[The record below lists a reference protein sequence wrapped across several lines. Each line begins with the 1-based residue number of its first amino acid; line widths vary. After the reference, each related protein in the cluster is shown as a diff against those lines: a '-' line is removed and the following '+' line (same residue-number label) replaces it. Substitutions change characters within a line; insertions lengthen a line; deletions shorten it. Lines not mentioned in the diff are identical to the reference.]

1 MTIEPEN
8 QIRIVPFE
16 DRFASDFARLNRSW
30 LVGYDLLEPADLKHL
45 DTPRETI
52 INPGGEIFVALE
64 KETVIGTCAI
74 LRIDATSVE
83 IVKLAVAP
91 LAQGRGIGRQLM
103 VKAIQFAQASGVHKI
118 TLVSNKKLAAAIRLY
133 ESLGFVHQ
141 PLPEHIEYATA
152 DIYMELAL

>member
-45 DTPRETI
+45 NTPRETI

-91 LAQGRGIGRQLM
+91 LAQ
-103 VKAIQFAQASGVHKI
+103 
-118 TLVSNKKLAAAIRLY
+118 
-133 ESLGFVHQ
+133 
-141 PLPEHIEYATA
+141 
-152 DIYMELAL
+152 